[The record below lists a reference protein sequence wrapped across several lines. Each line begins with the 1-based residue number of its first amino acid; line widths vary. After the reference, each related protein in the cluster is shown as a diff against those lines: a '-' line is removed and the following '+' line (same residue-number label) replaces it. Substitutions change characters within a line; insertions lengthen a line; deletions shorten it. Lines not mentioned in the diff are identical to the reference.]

1 MNQLMKGLTSFIIA
15 HRLSTIR
22 DTDTILFM
30 DHGNIIEQGSH
41 EELLKKNGAYA
52 ALYYSQFG

>member
-1 MNQLMKGLTSFIIA
+1 
-15 HRLSTIR
+15 
-22 DTDTILFM
+22 M

-52 ALYYSQFG
+52 ALYYSQFGINKMIRTTTVRIILFILPFAC